1 MASTYS
7 DRLKLEL
14 MATGANANTWG
25 NNTNTNLETIDAFN
39 AGYLAKSVAGSADV
53 TLTTNNSDPTAEASN
68 KVIEFTG
75 ALTGNI
81 KVFVPAVEANYIF
94 FNNTTGSFTLTVTP
108 TGHNSNGVAITQG
121 AHTIMYNKGNAMVDL
136 FANSLGVV
144 GVKNLVNLG
153 SSAVKIEANGR
164 MTATSFTGDGSNLS
178 GVSTLDAGTQMVFL
192 ESSAPTGW
200 TQNTAAALAN
210 STLRVVTGTAST
222 GGSTAFQDTFGTSR
236 ATATADI
243 SLDVSGTT
251 LDTSSVSVGDHT
263 LSTPELVSHTHT
275 TNYSARQI
283 TGASSPVSNAF
294 IPGPAGGAAGGGG
307 AHSHPAGS
315 QPGGITGSAT
325 TPTSFTIPNMNIK
338 HANAIVCSKD

>member
-39 AGYLAKSVAGSADV
+39 AGYLSKSVAGSADV
-53 TLTTNNSDPTAEASN
+53 TLTTNNADPTAEASN

-94 FNNTTGSFTLTVTP
+94 FNNTTGSYTLTVAP
-108 TGHNSNGVAITQG
+108 TGHTANGVAITQG
-121 AHTIMYNKGNAMVDL
+121 AHTIMYNKGNGMVDL
-136 FANSLGVV
+136 FANSLGAV
-144 GVKNLVNLG
+144 GVKNLVNVG

-164 MTATSFTGDGSNLS
+164 ITATSFSGDGSNLS

-200 TQNTAAALAN
+200 TQNTASALAN

-222 GGSTAFQDTFGTSR
+222 GGSTAFQDTFGSSR
-236 ATATADI
+236 TTATADVPLDI
-243 SLDVSGTT
+243 SGVSLDV
-251 LDTSSVSVGDHT
+251 SSVSVGAHT
-263 LSTPELVSHTHT
+263 LATPELSSHNHT
-275 TNYSARQI
+275 VNYSTTQR
-283 TGASSPVSNAF
+283 TGNPSPRSNAF
-294 IPGPAGGAAGGGG
+294 QPFGGGGSAGGGG
-307 AHSHPAGS
+307 SHTHPAGS
-315 QPGGITGSAT
+315 QPGSLSGTVAS
-325 TPTSFTIPNMNIK
+325 PTSFTIPNMNIK